1 MAAADGRKNKVHNNQ
16 PLWSDSAASCGHGD
30 VGRRGEKRFFAGQIA
45 HLVGYPFFSIL
56 GIQNAVFAADQHQK
70 RVSEPALLRPRVF
83 RGRLAPH
90 VVTFPKK
97 LTWAVSAA
105 IRRLEERRPLLDPL
119 RPSGGLRAGAD
130 SLPNLRADM
139 EGLVSLGCLG
149 RWK

>member
-1 MAAADGRKNKVHNNQ
+1 
-16 PLWSDSAASCGHGD
+16 
-30 VGRRGEKRFFAGQIA
+30 
-45 HLVGYPFFSIL
+45 
-56 GIQNAVFAADQHQK
+56 
-70 RVSEPALLRPRVF
+70 LRPRVF

-119 RPSGGLRAGAD
+119 RPSGGLRAEAD